1 MEKFNE
7 PLIQM
12 ILTDEND
19 DILAQKSSLGF
30 DSALEA
36 LGKLELW
43 WKNRQGEL
51 EAEAEQLSDSK
62 EEK

>member
-7 PLIQM
+7 PLVQIQ
-12 ILTDEND
+12 LLDENGD
-19 DILAQKSSLGF
+19 MLATKEALGF

-51 EAEAEQLSDSK
+51 EAEAEQLSDSIK
-62 EEK
+62 EL